1 MRYSVLFFA
10 VILFSCNNSKK
21 SMNYS
26 YEKSDL
32 VGNYEVIF
40 VAEIEDEDIADK
52 NITISFNE
60 DGKVNGNNSCNNYG
74 GNYNVDKN
82 KLSFGMMKST
92 RKFCQENAEIESTF
106 MRNLNEVDSFKIH
119 KDVLILLRG
128 KTQVIEAK
136 KVFGEE

>member
-1 MRYSVLFFA
+1 MRYVILFFS

-74 GNYNVDKN
+74 GNYNVNKN

-92 RKFCQENAEIESTF
+92 RKFCQENAEIETTF
-106 MRNLNEVDSFKIH
+106 MRNLTEVDSFKIH

-128 KTQVIEAK
+128 KTHVIEAK
-136 KVFGEE
+136 KVLGKD

>member
-1 MRYSVLFFA
+1 MRYLILFFSI
-10 VILFSCNNSKK
+10 ILFSCNNSKK
-21 SMNYS
+21 SKDYS

-40 VAEIEDEDIADK
+40 VAEIEDEDIDDK

-82 KLSFGMMKST
+82 KLSFGMMMST
-92 RKFCQENAEIESTF
+92 RKFCQENAEIETTF
-106 MRNLNEVDSFKIH
+106 MRNLTEVGSFKIH

-128 KTQVIEAK
+128 KTQLIEAK
-136 KVFGEE
+136 KVLEKE

>member
-1 MRYSVLFFA
+1 
-10 VILFSCNNSKK
+10 
-21 SMNYS
+21 MNYS

-74 GNYNVDKN
+74 GNYHVNKN

-92 RKFCQENAEIESTF
+92 RKFCQENAEIETTF
-106 MRNLNEVDSFKIH
+106 MQNLTEVDSFKIH

-128 KTQVIEAK
+128 ETQVIEAK
-136 KVFGEE
+136 RVLGKD